1 MRAGSAY
8 IDIST
13 STPWLAQEIA
23 EAANAVGVDAFDA
36 PLSSG
41 GVYIG
46 VGGDRQAFERWRPV
60 LEAAGDHVSY
70 VGGPGMGQALKLVRQ
85 YVGFSHF
92 MAEAEALVIAAKA
105 GLDVKAT
112 AEFVG
117 ASVGGSAFRDRVF
130 GALFA
135 RDFGTPGQ
143 APSALDIVAKDLQL
157 AVELARRVHAPAT
170 IELAQHATKAVR
182 LLGED
187 LVLYKDESGQ
197 LGLIGRYCA
206 HRLADL
212 VYGMPTADGLRCS
225 YHGWKY
231 DCTGQCT
238 EQPFEEV
245 VRPGGFKD
253 KVKLAGYPVEELG
266 GLIFAYLGPQPAP
279 QLPRWDVFVEPDA
292 EREIGHTIT
301 NCNWLQTIENA
312 LDPVHVE
319 WLHGEFRNYARKF
332 TGGAQRTVTHRKH
345 LKIAFDLKEYGIVK
359 RRLLEGEPEDH
370 DDWRIGHW
378 MVFPNAQK
386 GSDMMRFR
394 IPRDDYSTA
403 QFYYTCRKSEGVSQR
418 PEDIPLYE
426 MPSPTLDR
434 Q

>member
-1 MRAGSAY
+1 MRVGLIGTGNMGNRIGPKLLKAGHSLLVHNIRREAAAALCQAGAEWIDAPRKLAESAEAVLTSLPEPAIVKEVVLDPVRGLLTAMRAGSAY

-13 STPWLAQEIA
+13 STPWLAQEID

-157 AVELARRVHAPAT
+157 AVELARRVHAPASIGLAT
-170 IELAQHATKAVR
+170 SDVLQRGQAQGWGRHNFWAAVQVLEQMAGAELRPRQ
-182 LLGED
+182 
-187 LVLYKDESGQ
+187 Q
-197 LGLIGRYCA
+197 
-206 HRLADL
+206 
-212 VYGMPTADGLRCS
+212 
-225 YHGWKY
+225 
-231 DCTGQCT
+231 
-238 EQPFEEV
+238 EQ
-245 VRPGGFKD
+245 
-253 KVKLAGYPVEELG
+253 
-266 GLIFAYLGPQPAP
+266 
-279 QLPRWDVFVEPDA
+279 
-292 EREIGHTIT
+292 
-301 NCNWLQTIENA
+301 
-312 LDPVHVE
+312 
-319 WLHGEFRNYARKF
+319 
-332 TGGAQRTVTHRKH
+332 
-345 LKIAFDLKEYGIVK
+345 
-359 RRLLEGEPEDH
+359 
-370 DDWRIGHW
+370 
-378 MVFPNAQK
+378 
-386 GSDMMRFR
+386 
-394 IPRDDYSTA
+394 
-403 QFYYTCRKSEGVSQR
+403 
-418 PEDIPLYE
+418 
-426 MPSPTLDR
+426 SP
-434 Q
+434 